1 MSAVPNGHLQTTMES
16 TMPHAPASRDRGDAR
31 AAVAAVIIARTREQ
45 LCEACAAAPVVAR
58 PTALSLRV
66 DGTDLFVITPDTAD
80 LAAVGPAQTSLADLD
95 GRLVSAAWDRRTRA
109 SAATAE
115 HAGAHRTMQA
125 PAVASRDG
133 RVVHAQTPAAA
144 LEAVA
149 DPGDTAPPNESSRTP
164 HHP

>member
-1 MSAVPNGHLQTTMES
+1 MPN
-16 TMPHAPASRDRGDAR
+16 APASRDRGDAR

-45 LCEACAAAPVVAR
+45 LCEACAAAAPASVA
-58 PTALSLRV
+58 TALSLRI

-80 LAAVGPAQTSLADLD
+80 LPAVGPAQTSLADLD
-95 GRLVSAAWDRRTRA
+95 GRVVSAAWDRRTRA

-115 HAGAHRTMQA
+115 HALAHRTTQA
-125 PAVASRDG
+125 PAVASRAG
-133 RVVHAQTPAAA
+133 RVAHAPTPAAA

-149 DPGDTAPPNESSRTP
+149 DPEGSAPSPESSRTP